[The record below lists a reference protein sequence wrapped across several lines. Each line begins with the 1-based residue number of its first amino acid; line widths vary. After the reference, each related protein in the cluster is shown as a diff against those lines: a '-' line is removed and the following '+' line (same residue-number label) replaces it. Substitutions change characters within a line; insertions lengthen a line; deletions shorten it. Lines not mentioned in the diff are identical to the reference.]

1 MLRFLYIGSLKT
13 GFDSHCIVHSFATVQ
28 NTAVPAAGNVG
39 RALPAVGTG
48 ILIAI
53 VFPDDGQ
60 SGLQKEITFVP
71 GNGDRPEH
79 EAQAEKSGISPTH
92 TPGRC

>member
-1 MLRFLYIGSLKT
+1 MLRFLYTGSLKT
-13 GFDSHCIVHSFATVQ
+13 DFDSHCTVHSIATVQ

-71 GNGDRPEH
+71 VKRGPARARGNG
-79 EAQAEKSGISPTH
+79 
-92 TPGRC
+92 

>member
-1 MLRFLYIGSLKT
+1 MLRFLYTGSLKT
-13 GFDSHCIVHSFATVQ
+13 DFDSHCIVHSIVTVQ

-53 VFPDDGQ
+53 VSPDDGQ

-71 GNGDRPEH
+71 VKRGPARARGNG
-79 EAQAEKSGISPTH
+79 
-92 TPGRC
+92 